1 MGRKKVA
8 VQRMSVGFRAT
19 DTELQKL
26 QCLAEKTGLSVT
38 GVFRALIDAAYA
50 EPVIAWRP
58 VVRVNETGQAA
69 EVGR

>member
-1 MGRKKVA
+1 MGRKKA
-8 VQRMSVGFRAT
+8 AGPKLSVGFRAT

-38 GVFRALIDAAYA
+38 GVFRALIDAADA

-58 VVRVNETGQAA
+58 AIRVDKTVQSG